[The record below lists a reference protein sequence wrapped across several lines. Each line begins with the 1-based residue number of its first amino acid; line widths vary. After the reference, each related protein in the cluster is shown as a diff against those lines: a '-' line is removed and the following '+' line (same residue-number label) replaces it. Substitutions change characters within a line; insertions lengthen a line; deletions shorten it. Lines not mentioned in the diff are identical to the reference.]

1 MADITLKLMWYKL
14 GESGGKMADWYD
26 NLNWEDHVLDILLFG
41 WIAWSVFLVIIAN
54 GLSKIIG
61 PLRLRVSQQK
71 RETLGGSNARVIS
84 NTESCQW
91 LNHGISWFFLNYYRQ
106 AEFIDA
112 WIKTLNVEVKKL
124 GGPVQIKFEKLESG
138 SLPPK
143 FSDISSQIGQDDK
156 FTIQGH
162 VESRD
167 MAFVVFASQTTNEGV
182 KLTNCTAKILRLK
195 GKVRATVEKI
205 RGEVKVTAGFIG
217 KPEIKTNVKPSNPFQ
232 KFGPDTNQVDQKE
245 LVDLGVVDE
254 VVRNAI
260 ILASPTYN
268 ITDWMMTD
276 PQAAGTAPANAQGG
290 QNARGGQGQARTAN
304 QMTSGSNQLAST
316 TNQMTSA
323 ANQYAGSANQFASD
337 ISNEVF
343 LASSSPYQQSAPVAK
358 PRSQPTKERLPRPE
372 AVFEPIEAR
381 QFEPTFQAASVTPA
395 KPPRTAGEKRLLVKV
410 IKASGLASKETGT
423 VEPVCLLLLDDP
435 VQNYSTSA
443 VKNTIN
449 PFWDEHFLFDVTQD
463 TRELRLEVYDRAK
476 SPGEEF
482 IGESIVYIDDLRK
495 TPSTRQILAL
505 QSRPGFLDNSCGAL
519 TVEFL
524 FMDPS
529 EADLLLDISAAAS
542 NQISPKRRIETGRT
556 VTPGGTVVTTTRTT
570 TEKSPYGN
578 QDPGLDGSPHLVQK
592 RHINADFSGSECS
605 GESSSPFIIT
615 NDSSLSASSGP
626 SPILQYDR
634 EPGRYN
640 PTIESTPT
648 DETGDMSIARDRQI
662 RTPDKEKKKSTF
674 GSALKKAFGRKK
686 RAHSADRETSSYKE
700 GRFLKPPEQHYG
712 PQSKDD
718 LELVR
723 AKGNASPNLKKS
735 RSLGGSLKK
744 LFRRSRRRSK
754 SRDNSRESSFKNT
767 GSQNPSRDSSLNR
780 SQNRSSVS

>member
-1 MADITLKLMWYKL
+1 
-14 GESGGKMADWYD
+14 MADWYD

-167 MAFVVFASQTTNEGV
+167 MAFVVFASQTTHEGV

-232 KFGPDTNQVDQKE
+232 TFGPDTNPVDQKE

-316 TNQMTSA
+316 INQTTSA

-343 LASSSPYQQSAPVAK
+343 LASSSPHQQSAPVAK

-381 QFEPTFQAASVTPA
+381 QFDPTFQAASVTPA

-578 QDPGLDGSPHLVQK
+578 QDPGLDG
-592 RHINADFSGSECS
+592 
-605 GESSSPFIIT
+605 
-615 NDSSLSASSGP
+615 P

-700 GRFLKPPEQHYG
+700 GRFLKPPEQQYG

>member
-578 QDPGLDGSPHLVQK
+578 QDPGLDG
-592 RHINADFSGSECS
+592 
-605 GESSSPFIIT
+605 
-615 NDSSLSASSGP
+615 P